1 MSSSSARCC
10 RETLGCHW
18 LTAAQLPMADS
29 RQSIGVDRRETP
41 YPRRTWRAVSL
52 PSASQVA
59 SKQYPYIQACLDSV

>member
-41 YPRRTWRAVSL
+41 YPPRTWRAVSWR
-52 PSASQVA
+52 SASKA
-59 SKQYPYIQACLDSV
+59 SSKKYRYIQACLDSV